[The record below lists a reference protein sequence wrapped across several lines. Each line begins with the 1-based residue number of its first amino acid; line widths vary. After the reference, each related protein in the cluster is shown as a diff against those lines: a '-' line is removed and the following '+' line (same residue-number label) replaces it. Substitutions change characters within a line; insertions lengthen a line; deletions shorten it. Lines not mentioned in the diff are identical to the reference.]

1 MLKFNGYNIFGLILG
16 SSLAL
21 FTKGMTLYSCKLIA
35 EDSVFYKILKLF
47 KILEERA
54 LQSRK
59 GKDNEKD
66 AMENM

>member
-35 EDSVFYKILKLF
+35 EDSVLLLNIKLF
-47 KILEERA
+47 
-54 LQSRK
+54 
-59 GKDNEKD
+59 
-66 AMENM
+66 

>member
-35 EDSVFYKILKLF
+35 EDA
-47 KILEERA
+47 ILEERG

-59 GKDNEKD
+59 GKENEKD

>member
-35 EDSVFYKILKLF
+35 EDSVFF
-47 KILEERA
+47 KILN
-54 LQSRK
+54 LF
-59 GKDNEKD
+59 
-66 AMENM
+66 